1 MYKLDPGVVYLRS
14 FKQSLDRDRL
24 AGGSARSSSDDVESM
39 QRKNMAAVVNYCCF
53 AGTAQLPALPLARAG
68 QVVLAATLPE
78 QNDGRRQVMGS
89 DVTGEGRREGTGL
102 GKKSGRELK
111 AGQVSLAGRETQVR

>member
-1 MYKLDPGVVYLRS
+1 MS
-14 FKQSLDRDRL
+14 
-24 AGGSARSSSDDVESM
+24 
-39 QRKNMAAVVNYCCF
+39 KNMAAVINYCCF

-89 DVTGEGRREGTGL
+89 DVTGGDRFGQKERKGT
-102 GKKSGRELK
+102 
-111 AGQVSLAGRETQVR
+111 